1 MQNNY
6 NNIIFVII
14 MQTIIGIG
22 ICLIVVIYFAIGFMK
37 TYEEGLTDA
46 SSSATTT
53 TTANTTKVVANASG
67 SISLTTVAQ
76 NIQTNVE
83 ALGNTIGIIDNP
95 KRVENYVNIIDSL
108 LDYCDYQVLYT
119 IANVKEDAN
128 GNYDLT
134 GIARYKSIKDSLNDS
149 LVFLQSSS

>member
-1 MQNNY
+1 
-6 NNIIFVII
+6 

-53 TTANTTKVVANASG
+53 TTTANTTKVVANASG
-67 SISLTTVAQ
+67 SISLSTVAQ

-83 ALGNTIGIIDNP
+83 ALANTIGIIDNP
-95 KRVENYVNIIDSL
+95 KNVENYVNIIDSL
-108 LDYCDYQVLYT
+108 LDYCDYQVLNT
-119 IANVKEDAN
+119 IANVKADAN